1 MKEGFDSVSNK
12 ELIRFFGYVMLVCT
26 EIKNEEM
33 KKIVRPSTLNPA
45 CHPCPQYGRRAS
57 GRGEL

>member
-12 ELIRFFGYVMLVCT
+12 EFIRFFGYVMWACT
-26 EIKNEEM
+26 EIKNKEM
-33 KKIVRPSTLNPA
+33 KKIVRPSALNPA
-45 CHPCPQYGRRAS
+45 CHPS